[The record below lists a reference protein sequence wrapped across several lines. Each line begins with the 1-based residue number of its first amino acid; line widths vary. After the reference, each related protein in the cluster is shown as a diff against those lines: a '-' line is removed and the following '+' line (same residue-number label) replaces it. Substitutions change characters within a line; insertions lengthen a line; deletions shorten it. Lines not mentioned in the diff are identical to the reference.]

1 MRWLMLI
8 GVISALSLNSSAAT
22 AQEFPSRPIKL
33 VVPWAA
39 GGGID
44 NLARVVGEKLAENL
58 AQPVVIE
65 NRPGAAS
72 SVGTSFVG
80 KTPPDGYTLIFSNT
94 THSINATLYRNLPYD
109 SVKDFAPVMLMA
121 SSMAVLVVHP
131 SFPAQSAK
139 DLIAMAKSKPGTID
153 YGSAGNGSI
162 QHLAGELFKSMAGVD
177 LVHVPYKAGSTVVTD
192 LIGKRVS
199 VYFPPIPQIYP
210 MLSSG
215 RLRPIAVT
223 GVQRSPLLADVPT
236 MSESGLPGFDVVDWY
251 GIQAPAG
258 TSPEIVAR
266 LNAEF
271 TRILNVPEMKERLR
285 LRGYEVA
292 GGTPEQFSQLI
303 QADIKKWAGII
314 KASGAQLD

>member
-22 AQEFPSRPIKL
+22 AQDFPSRPIKL

-80 KTPPDGYTLIFSNT
+80 KAPPDGYTLIFSNT

-131 SFPAQSAK
+131 SFPAQSTK
-139 DLIAMAKSKPGTID
+139 DLIAMAKSKPGT
-153 YGSAGNGSI
+153 
-162 QHLAGELFKSMAGVD
+162 
-177 LVHVPYKAGSTVVTD
+177 
-192 LIGKRVS
+192 
-199 VYFPPIPQIYP
+199 
-210 MLSSG
+210 
-215 RLRPIAVT
+215 
-223 GVQRSPLLADVPT
+223 
-236 MSESGLPGFDVVDWY
+236 
-251 GIQAPAG
+251 
-258 TSPEIVAR
+258 
-266 LNAEF
+266 
-271 TRILNVPEMKERLR
+271 
-285 LRGYEVA
+285 
-292 GGTPEQFSQLI
+292 
-303 QADIKKWAGII
+303 
-314 KASGAQLD
+314 